1 MLKKNLKAK
10 MSAASTTL
18 PAASTTALHLLR
30 PNEQHTRLEL
40 VPGTL
45 RALADLAL
53 VDVRVVSIVG
63 SARGGKSTLLNLL
76 QRRLGAEAGREVGG
90 GFAVGHTT
98 SAQTAG
104 VWLRLCKLRP
114 DDEFVTALVDS
125 EGLDAPHR
133 ASFYDWSISALMAL
147 LSDVFVYQT
156 VSVIDATSTERLE
169 MILEVRAHLLGAS
182 LPPREEGAAE
192 EPAASPQHAL
202 CAGLASSFV
211 WLLRDQHL
219 ELAEDTLCGDM
230 LAKISPRLRR
240 ALPRI
245 FAHVDCLALPR
256 PVEDSALLQ
265 SLDAIAHDQ
274 LSPAFAAAFGG
285 FERELHAQLLG
296 SARTMG
302 GRRCGSAELCRL
314 VELFVHAA
322 QQPTG
327 GLARIQH
334 LPPAIEVVQALVG
347 ERAQEAAIST
357 YQRLMARAELPMAD
371 EALQQDHQRSL
382 AAAVE
387 QCEADLSMCDA
398 EHAQRICEELVWHV
412 SGWAASL
419 DPCCADD
426 LQRLVERKTLQSG
439 LFAALW
445 SRNVRES
452 KRMYDSLLRER
463 SGAMLQ
469 QHEGADGDDSN
480 PIAEMRRRTEAAIAA
495 CEAETRWS
503 YRARRLSVA
512 EFQAE
517 MRITIAET
525 EKRWLAAERADAEQR
540 LREEAA
546 EATAALRTDVEA
558 RIGALQRALTA
569 SASAAEAADACR
581 QDESEER
588 HRALQLYLDAQ
599 LRKLSLAS
607 RSAATEAELRMRE
620 QLTTSCDALAQQH
633 ATHASKA
640 QEEMARLAQRIGSL
654 CTSVE
659 QRLRAE
665 AVKQDLAQQLR
676 VEQQRDALRDVA
688 ASVVSTNQAMV
699 ALVAKHSDATMA
711 HLAKLDKNVS
721 SLWEALGTVSQR
733 MAELSKIIETSQ
745 ATTGGAAGSPA
756 APAPST
762 PQASGLL

>member
-1 MLKKNLKAK
+1 
-10 MSAASTTL
+10 MSA
-18 PAASTTALHLLR
+18 ALHLLR

-45 RALADLAL
+45 RALAELAL

-76 QRRLGAEAGREVGG
+76 QRRLGAEVGREVGG

-98 SAQTAG
+98 SAQTEG

-182 LPPREEGAAE
+182 LPPRGEGAAE

-202 CAGLASSFV
+202 CAGLSSSFV

-274 LSPAFAAAFGG
+274 LSPAFAAAFDG

-302 GRRCGSAELCRL
+302 GRRCGSTDLCRL

-382 AAAVE
+382 AAAME

-398 EHAQRICEELVWHV
+398 EHAQHICEELVWHV
-412 SGWAASL
+412 SGWAASF

-469 QHEGADGDDSN
+469 QHDGASGGDSD
-480 PIAEMRRRTEAAIAA
+480 PIAELHRRMEAAIAA

-517 MRITIAET
+517 MRVTIAET

-540 LREEAA
+540 LRNEAV
-546 EATAALRTDVEA
+546 EATAALRADVEA
-558 RIGALQRALTA
+558 RISALQLALTA
-569 SASAAEAADACR
+569 STSAAEAADACR
-581 QDESEER
+581 RDDEQQRFDEGEAR

-640 QEEMARLAQRIGSL
+640 KEEMARLAQRIGSL

-699 ALVAKHSDATMA
+699 ALVAKHSDATVA

-756 APAPST
+756 APAPR
-762 PQASGLL
+762 QASGLL